1 VVDVEIKIFATLRKY
16 VPGLGIG
23 EKLRLSLGDS
33 TTLNQLVEQLGIP
46 RSEIKVIMVNNYA
59 RPTDYDYVLAD
70 GDRLAI
76 FPPVGGG

>member
-1 VVDVEIKIFATLRKY
+1 MAEVEVRIYATLRKY

-23 EKLRLSLGDS
+23 EKLRLSLSDS
-33 TTLNQLVEQLGIP
+33 TTLNQLVERLGIP

-59 RPTDYDYVLAD
+59 QPTNYDYVLAD